1 MENSNMDLA
10 VKLEKVDSRSRS
22 NEHRIEKVEASMEK
36 IQDTQITLVKLANGI
51 DKMAEQLV
59 DMKEDIKDVKSGQ
72 DELSEEVNALKNRPA
87 VETKKRWDDIRDKI
101 TWIFI
106 GGIATWIL
114 SQIIPVIHW

>member
-1 MENSNMDLA
+1 MDLA

-22 NEHRIEKVEASMEK
+22 NEHRIEKIEASAEK
-36 IQDTQITLVKLANGI
+36 TQDMMITLVKLTTGI
-51 DKMAEQLV
+51 EKMADQLV

-114 SQIIPVIHW
+114 SQIIPAIHW

>member
-72 DELSEEVNALKNRPA
+72 GELSEEVNALKNRPA
-87 VETKKRWDDIRDKI
+87 VETKKRLDGIRDKA
-101 TWIFI
+101 TWVFI
-106 GGIATWIL
+106 GGIVTWLL
-114 SQIIPVIHW
+114 SQAIPAIHW

>member
-10 VKLEKVDSRSRS
+10 VRLEKVDSRSRA
-22 NEHRIEKVEASMEK
+22 NEHRIDKVEAGMEK

-72 DELSEEVNALKNRPA
+72 SELSEEVNALKNKPA
-87 VETKKRWDDIRDKI
+87 VETKKRWDNIQDKA
-101 TWIFI
+101 TWIFV
-106 GGIATWIL
+106 GGIVTWLL
-114 SQIIPVIHW
+114 SQIIPSIHW

>member
-72 DELSEEVNALKNRPA
+72 GELSEEVNALKNRPA
-87 VETKKRWDDIRDKI
+87 VETKKRWDGIRDKATWVFVGGII
-101 TWIFI
+101 TWL
-106 GGIATWIL
+106 L
-114 SQIIPVIHW
+114 SQAIPAIRW

>member
-1 MENSNMDLA
+1 MDNSNMDLA

-22 NEHRIEKVEASMEK
+22 NEHRIEKVEANMEK

-87 VETKKRWDDIRDKI
+87 TETKKRWDEIRDKVVL
-101 TWIFI
+101 IFI
-106 GGIATWIL
+106 GGLATWL
-114 SQIIPVIHW
+114 LYQVIPAIRW

>member
-1 MENSNMDLA
+1 MDNNMDLA

-22 NEHRIEKVEASMEK
+22 NEHRIEKVESSMEK

-72 DELSEEVNALKNRPA
+72 TELSEEVNALKNKPA
-87 VETKKRWDDIRDKI
+87 VETKKRWDDIRDKVS
-101 TWIFI
+101 WVFI
-106 GGIATWIL
+106 GGIVTWIL
-114 SQIIPVIHW
+114 SQVIPVIHW